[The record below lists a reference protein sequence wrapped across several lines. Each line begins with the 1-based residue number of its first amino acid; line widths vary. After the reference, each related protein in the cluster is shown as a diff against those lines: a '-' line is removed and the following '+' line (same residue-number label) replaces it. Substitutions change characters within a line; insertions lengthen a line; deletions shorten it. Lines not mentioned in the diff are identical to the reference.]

1 MLNQLHTRLDIKIKN
16 LWKYVGT
23 TAIGESQTPV
33 FFFSFIVVN
42 ESAMP
47 SKWHGNDRLLFA
59 SPARTIYIPKSTIG
73 ISNNPFDSPLFG
85 AIVRFILM
93 FHHQNYEFHTNSRS
107 HPLTHTL
114 MHVCTHARLF
124 ACAHTYTNPIH
135 NGWEIFRSF
144 SCKIYIY
151 YTHSIAVS
159 RHSIQI
165 CFVIYF

>member
-73 ISNNPFDSPLFG
+73 ISNNPLTAHCLVRLYVLFWCF
-85 AIVRFILM
+85 IIKIMNFTRIRVRIHLLTLSCMYARTLAYSHVRTPTPIPYTMDGKFFGPFHVKYIL
-93 FHHQNYEFHTNSRS
+93 HTFNCR
-107 HPLTHTL
+107 
-114 MHVCTHARLF
+114 
-124 ACAHTYTNPIH
+124 
-135 NGWEIFRSF
+135 
-144 SCKIYIY
+144 
-151 YTHSIAVS
+151 
-159 RHSIQI
+159 
-165 CFVIYF
+165 